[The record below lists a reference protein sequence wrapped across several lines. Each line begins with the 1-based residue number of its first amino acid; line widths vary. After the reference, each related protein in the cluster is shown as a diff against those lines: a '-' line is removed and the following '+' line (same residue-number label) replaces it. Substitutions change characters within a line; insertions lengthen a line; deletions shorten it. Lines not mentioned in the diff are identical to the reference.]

1 MVFSNGSYV
10 IRCLLCLLC
19 YDVNFFFTT
28 FCLQY
33 TSELYGGQCSGDHK
47 SVLKISFPSMKVP
60 VFTLDNIVSML
71 RQTWPFT
78 ILVASLYLQVIY
90 AWQLILNFFRGNTT
104 MYGGDLTTLLDLLET
119 LLKNLQLQTT
129 SIIYNKDQNKLLVI
143 ISF

>member
-1 MVFSNGSYV
+1 
-10 IRCLLCLLC
+10 
-19 YDVNFFFTT
+19 
-28 FCLQY
+28 
-33 TSELYGGQCSGDHK
+33 
-47 SVLKISFPSMKVP
+47 MKVP

-78 ILVASLYLQVIY
+78 ILVASLYQQVIY
-90 AWQLILNFFRGNTT
+90 AWQIILNFFRGNTT